1 MKKLVS
7 NYSFNAA
14 AKQIT
19 LSDYTSVDLESLL
32 LITNVTDNIIIYNF
46 AGTGKG
52 ATISG
57 NVLTLDYDTT
67 SMSDSDDLQ
76 VFIDDGE
83 SPATNSALETIDLL
97 ITQLLKRS
105 ESLAVVDIAQ
115 RQRVAVEA
123 TPNITVGSIIPTV
136 TVNGNNSNFRP
147 ADTSNNAAFDIN
159 SINTLTRYVA
169 VPDIWRT
176 IELARQTYQQAIRS
190 NLTF

>member
-19 LSDYTSVDLESLL
+19 LPDYNSVDLESLL
-32 LITNVTDNIIIYNF
+32 LITNVTSNTIIYNF

-97 ITQLLKRS
+97 LTQLLKRS
-105 ESLAVVDIAQ
+105 ESLAVVDTAQ
-115 RQRVAVEA
+115 RQRVAVENA
-123 TPNITVGSIIPTV
+123 ITVGTMPTI

-147 ADTSNNAAFDIN
+147 ADTSNNAVFDTN
-159 SINTLTRYVA
+159 SVNTLTRYVA

>member
-14 AKQIT
+14 TKQIT

-32 LITNVTDNIIIYNF
+32 LITNVANNTIIYNF
-46 AGTGKG
+46 AGQGKG

-67 SMSDSDDLQ
+67 SMSNSDSLQ
-76 VFIDDGE
+76 IFIDDGE
-83 SPATNSALETIDLL
+83 SPATNAALETIDLL
-97 ITQLLKRS
+97 LTQLLKRS
-105 ESLAVVDIAQ
+105 ESLAVVDTSQ
-115 RQRVAVEA
+115 RQRVVVEA
-123 TPNITVGSIIPTV
+123 GSNI
-136 TVNGNNSNFRP
+136 TVNGNNTNFRP
-147 ADTSNNAAFDIN
+147 ADTSNNAAYDIAGV
-159 SINTLTRYVA
+159 NTFSRYVT

-190 NLTF
+190 NLTFS

>member
-7 NYSFNAA
+7 NYTFNAA

-32 LITNVTDNIIIYNF
+32 LITNVANNTIIYNF

-67 SMSDSDDLQ
+67 SMSNSDNLQ
-76 VFIDDGE
+76 IFLDDGE

-105 ESLAVVDIAQ
+105 ESLAVVDTAQ
-115 RQRVAVEA
+115 RQRVAVE
-123 TPNITVGSIIPTV
+123 VMPTV
-136 TVNGNNSNFRP
+136 TVNGNSSFFRP
-147 ADTSNNAAFDIN
+147 ADSNNANVYELFAG
-159 SINTLTRYVA
+159 NTFSRYVT
-169 VPDIWRT
+169 VPDVWRT

>member
-7 NYSFNAA
+7 NYTFNAA

-32 LITNVTDNIIIYNF
+32 LITNVANNTIIYNF

-67 SMSDSDDLQ
+67 SMSNSDELQ
-76 VFIDDGE
+76 IFLDDGE
-83 SPATNSALETIDLL
+83 SPATNAALETIDLL
-97 ITQLLKRS
+97 LTQLLKRS
-105 ESLAVVDIAQ
+105 ESLAVVDTAQ
-115 RQRVAVEA
+115 RQRVVVEA
-123 TPNITVGSIIPTV
+123 GSNLTIPTV
-136 TVNGNNSNFRP
+136 TVNGNNTGFRP
-147 ADTSNNAAFDIN
+147 VDSNNNNVFDMF
-159 SINTLTRYVA
+159 SQTPFLRFA
-169 VPDIWRT
+169 SVPDIWRT

>member
-32 LITNVTDNIIIYNF
+32 LITNVTNNTIVYNF
-46 AGTGKG
+46 AGQGKG

-57 NVLTLDYDTT
+57 NTLTLDFDTT
-67 SMSDSDDLQ
+67 SMSDTDNLQ
-76 VFIDDGE
+76 IFIDDGE

-97 ITQLLKRS
+97 LTQLLKRS
-105 ESLAVVDIAQ
+105 ESLAVVDTTQ
-115 RQRVAVEA
+115 RQRVVVESG
-123 TPNITVGSIIPTV
+123 TNLTIPTV
-136 TVNGNNSNFRP
+136 VVNGNNTNFKPVDSN
-147 ADTSNNAAFDIN
+147 NNAAYELN
-159 SINTLTRYVA
+159 STSTFSRYVA
-169 VPDIWRT
+169 VPDVWRT

-190 NLTF
+190 NLTFS

>member
-32 LITNVTDNIIIYNF
+32 LITNVANNTIIYNF
-46 AGTGKG
+46 AGQGKG

-67 SMSDSDDLQ
+67 SMSNSDSLQ
-76 VFIDDGE
+76 IFIDDGE
-83 SPATNSALETIDLL
+83 SPATNAALETIDLL
-97 ITQLLKRS
+97 LTQLLKRS
-105 ESLAVVDIAQ
+105 ESLAVVDTVQ
-115 RQRVAVEA
+115 RQRVAVE
-123 TPNITVGSIIPTV
+123 TVPANMSVVANDAAG
-136 TVNGNNSNFRP
+136 VNTFN
-147 ADTSNNAAFDIN
+147 IN
-159 SINTLTRYVA
+159 SASTFARMYA

-190 NLTF
+190 NLTFS

>member
-14 AKQIT
+14 TKQIT

-46 AGTGKG
+46 AGQGKG

-67 SMSDSDDLQ
+67 TMSDSDDLQ

-83 SPATNSALETIDLL
+83 SPATNAALETIDLL
-97 ITQLLKRS
+97 LTQLLKRS
-105 ESLAVVDIAQ
+105 ESLAVTDTAQ
-115 RQRVAVEA
+115 RQRVAVEVM
-123 TPNITVGSIIPTV
+123 PSIAVNSMPTT
-136 TVNGNNSNFRP
+136 TVNGNNSNFTP
-147 ADTSNNAAFDIN
+147 VDTANLAAFNIN
-159 SINTLTRYVA
+159 STATFARMYA

-176 IELARQTYQQAIRS
+176 IEMARQTYQQAIRS

>member
-97 ITQLLKRS
+97 LTQLLKRS
-105 ESLAVVDIAQ
+105 ESLAVVDTAQ
-115 RQRVAVEA
+115 RQRVVVE
-123 TPNITVGSIIPTV
+123 GSSNLTIPTV
-136 TVNGNNSNFRP
+136 TVNTNNTGSRP
-147 ADTSNNAAFDIN
+147 VDSNNNPVFSLSDQATFLRYAAI
-159 SINTLTRYVA
+159 
-169 VPDIWRT
+169 PDVWRT